1 MNEKLKPCPFCGGNN
16 IIIAEVLETLY
27 CDDCG
32 CELAEDFG
40 GTWNTRPIEDA
51 LTARIAELEKDN
63 DEFRQLIHD
72 WIIIL
77 TPDDGYVPDSECN
90 DVATPI
96 DVALRKRI
104 AKLEAENVGL
114 KERVAMLDVTAVFKS
129 LGEMGYI
136 EQTNKLHT
144 RIAELEGLVDELI
157 EAGESMSL
165 AVECE
170 NQIEANAYYSWK
182 ELVKDWKE
190 REE

>member
-1 MNEKLKPCPFCGGNN
+1 MSEELRPCSFCGGTKICTEKGINLN
-16 IIIAEVLETLY
+16 Y
-27 CDDCG
+27 CDNCS
-32 CELAEDFG
+32 AESNVEH
-40 GTWNTRPIEDA
+40 WNTRPIEDA
-51 LTARIAELEKDN
+51 LNARIAELE
-63 DEFRQLIHD
+63 
-72 WIIIL
+72 
-77 TPDDGYVPDSECN
+77 
-90 DVATPI
+90 
-96 DVALRKRI
+96 
-104 AKLEAENVGL
+104 AENAGL

-190 REE
+190 RER

>member
-1 MNEKLKPCPFCGGNN
+1 MSELKPCPFCGGTKICTEKGINLN
-16 IIIAEVLETLY
+16 Y
-27 CDDCG
+27 CDNCS
-32 CELAEDFG
+32 AESNVEH
-40 GTWNTRPIEDA
+40 WNTRPIEDA
-51 LTARIAELEKDN
+51 LKA
-63 DEFRQLIHD
+63 
-72 WIIIL
+72 
-77 TPDDGYVPDSECN
+77 
-90 DVATPI
+90 
-96 DVALRKRI
+96 RI
-104 AKLEAENVGL
+104 AKLEAENAGL

-129 LGEMGYI
+129 LGEMRYI
-136 EQTNKLHT
+136 EQTNRLHT